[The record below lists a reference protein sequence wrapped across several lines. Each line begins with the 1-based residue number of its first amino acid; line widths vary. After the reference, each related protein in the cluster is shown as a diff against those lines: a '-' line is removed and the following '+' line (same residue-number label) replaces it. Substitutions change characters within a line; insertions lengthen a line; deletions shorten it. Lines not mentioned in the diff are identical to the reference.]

1 MYVSVFFF
9 RRWFVTLYFKNPI
22 NNIKTEFTT
31 FRVTKENSYYK
42 VDKYYQEKKI
52 RVC

>member
-31 FRVTKENSYYK
+31 FRVTKEL
-42 VDKYYQEKKI
+42 VLIGCPFLEVKKK
-52 RVC
+52 